1 MSVTFDDIEAP
12 RLTRAV
18 QWIIALNV
26 AIYFLQLTVVGPQH
40 MLPAL
45 GFQSHDLSR
54 SWWTVGTYM
63 FVHAG
68 FLHLAFNMY
77 TLWLF
82 GPRIEHLWGTSE
94 FTKFYVVSGLGGW
107 LFHLVFAGDALLV
120 GASAAVLGVTLAYAM
135 TWPDDE
141 IMLFGVIPL
150 KVKWLV
156 LLLGAMNLVGGMTH
170 KGGGVAYLA
179 HLGGLAAAWVYIRT
193 TASSINMDRF
203 RQRVSAVPDLPDETP
218 RAIPRSAHPQRN
230 RHRDID
236 AELSAGAGYASRSV
250 AEAPIPEPSPARR
263 AKELDAVL
271 DKISEHG
278 IDSLTREERLVL
290 EDMSRKLR
298 RD

>member
-1 MSVTFDDIEAP
+1 MSVTFDDTEAP

-45 GFQSHDLSR
+45 GFQSHDLAR

-68 FLHLAFNMY
+68 FMHLAFNMY

-82 GPRIEHLWGTSE
+82 GPRVEHHWGTSE
-94 FTKFYVVSGLGGW
+94 FSKFYIVSGLGGW
-107 LFHLVFAGDALLV
+107 LFHLVFAGDSLLV
-120 GASAAVLGVTLAYAM
+120 GASAAVLGVTLAYA
-135 TWPDDE
+135 TAWPDDE
-141 IMLFGVIPL
+141 ILLFGVVPL

-156 LLLGAMNLVGGMTH
+156 ILLGAMNIIGGIVQQRS
-170 KGGGVAYLA
+170 GVAYLA

-193 TASSINMDRF
+193 ASSSINMDRF
-203 RQRVSAVPDLPDETP
+203 RQRVSSIPDIPDETP
-218 RAIPRSAHPQRN
+218 RAIPRALPPVRSR
-230 RHRDID
+230 RRDID
-236 AELSAGAGYASRSV
+236 AELLAGPSYTARSV
-250 AEAPIPEPSPARR
+250 AEAPLPDKSPARR

-278 IDSLTREERLVL
+278 IDSLTSDERLVL
-290 EDMSRKLR
+290 EEMSRKLR

>member
-1 MSVTFDDIEAP
+1 MSVTFDDTEAP

-26 AIYFLQLTVVGPQH
+26 AIYFLQLTVVGSQH

-68 FLHLAFNMY
+68 FMHLAFNMY

-82 GPRIEHLWGTSE
+82 GPRVEHLWGTSE
-94 FTKFYVVSGLGGW
+94 FTKFYIVGGLGGW

-120 GASAAVLGVTLAYAM
+120 GASAAVLGVMLAYAM
-135 TWPDDE
+135 AWPDDE
-141 IMLFGVIPL
+141 ILLFGIIPL

-156 LLLGAMNLVGGMTH
+156 LMLVAMNILGGIMQQRS
-170 KGGGVAYLA
+170 GVAYLA
-179 HLGGLAAAWVYIRT
+179 HLGGLAAAWIYIRT
-193 TASSINMDRF
+193 ASSSINMDRF
-203 RQRVSAVPDLPDETP
+203 RQRVSSIPDLPDETP
-218 RAIPRSAHPQRN
+218 RAIPRSLPPMRSRQ
-230 RHRDID
+230 RDID
-236 AELSAGAGYASRSV
+236 AELTASSDYSRRSV
-250 AEAPIPEPSPARR
+250 AEASPPEQSPARR

-278 IDSLTREERLVL
+278 IDSLTNDERLVL
-290 EDMSRKLR
+290 EEMSRKLR